1 VCESL
6 SSAKY
11 LFMPVTEYD
20 RVCESL
26 GSAVLFS
33 PTLGATDRVSPCP
46 SPRAPSFDACE
57 SAALYIVPCH
67 QGLGVP
73 SRHGLG
79 WPELAGRLSLA
90 SVSSR
95 TWHWTRGV
103 DVTGSLLNYQPALF
117 SSHNWDGV
125 TFSPTA
131 PSSPMPAHPF
141 AAIIT
146 PALVS
151 GIEDWRNGSQVCFG
165 MGLGWLGLQRAG

>member
-79 WPELAGRLSLA
+79 WPELAGTLTLA
-90 SVSSR
+90 SVS
-95 TWHWTRGV
+95 TYLALDQGV
-103 DVTGSLLNYQPALF
+103 HVTGSLLNYQPASF

>member
-1 VCESL
+1 MTECASRLGRRFYSL
-6 SSAKY
+6 RPRVRQTACRLVPPHEHPASPPAKVL
-11 LFMPVTEYD
+11 LFTLYHAIRDSVYQAVMDSVGPNL
-20 RVCESL
+20 L
-26 GSAVLFS
+26 GHS
-33 PTLGATDRVSPCP
+33 PW
-46 SPRAPSFDACE
+46 RAFA
-57 SAALYIVPCH
+57 
-67 QGLGVP
+67 
-73 SRHGLG
+73 
-79 WPELAGRLSLA
+79 
-90 SVSSR
+90 R

-117 SSHNWDGV
+117 SSPNWDGV